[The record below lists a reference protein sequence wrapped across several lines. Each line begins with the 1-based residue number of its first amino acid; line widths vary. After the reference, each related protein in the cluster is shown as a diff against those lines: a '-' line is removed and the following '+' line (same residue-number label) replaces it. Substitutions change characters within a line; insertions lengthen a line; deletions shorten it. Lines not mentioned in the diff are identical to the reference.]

1 MNTKNFGTL
10 YIVAT
15 PIGNLKDITLR
26 ALEILQSVDLIA
38 AEDTRQSKK
47 LLNHYG
53 INTPLISL
61 HEHNEEFR
69 SKLILEKLAENKNIA
84 LISDAGT
91 PLISDPGYQLVTIVQ
106 AALQYKIVPIPG
118 PCAAIAA
125 LSVSGLPTDRF
136 VFEGFLPAKTTQRRQ
151 KLEKL
156 KSETRSIIF
165 YESTHRILE
174 SLITMIEVFGAAR
187 MAVYAREL
195 TKIYE
200 TIKSGTLQE
209 IYDFI
214 EKTPQQRK
222 GEIVLIARGIE
233 EKVTDTDESDV
244 ERVLKIL
251 IAELP
256 GSQAVDLTV
265 KIFNNRVSRKKL
277 YSMMLQ
283 EKEKNVTEV

>member
-26 ALEILQSVDLIA
+26 ALEVLQSVDLIA

-47 LLNHYG
+47 LLDNYC
-53 INTPLISL
+53 IKTPLISL

-91 PLISDPGYQLVTIVQ
+91 PLISDPGYQLVTIAQ
-106 AALQYKIVPIPG
+106 AAQHKIVPIPG

-136 VFEGFLPAKTTQRRQ
+136 VFEGFLPAKATQRRQ

-165 YESTHRILE
+165 YESIHRILE
-174 SLITMIEVFGAAR
+174 SLLTMIGVFGANR

-195 TKIYE
+195 TKMYE
-200 TIKSGTLQE
+200 TIQSGTLQE
-209 IYDFI
+209 IYDFV
-214 EKTPQQRK
+214 ENNSQQRK
-222 GEIVLIARGIE
+222 GEIVLIVHGVE
-233 EKVTDTDESDV
+233 EAVTDTEELDM
-244 ERVLKIL
+244 ERILKIL
-251 IAELP
+251 TAELP

-265 KIFNNRVSRKKL
+265 KIFNNRISRKKL
-277 YSMMLQ
+277 YSAMLQ
-283 EKEKNVTEV
+283 SKKANDDRS